1 MRKRQ
6 QRLFAL
12 VRKELTQMLRDRR
25 TLGIIM
31 AIPLIELFIFAYAVE
46 MTVDHIPTAVV
57 DMSQDDESRRLVEA
71 LVVSGF
77 FDVDVYLNSEAE
89 LIHALDAGQVR
100 AGFVIPPNF
109 AEALQRGTA
118 QVLVLV
124 DGSDSFTVQSGYSA
138 ALSVTQAFATD
149 LMLQKIDRLGQDV
162 GGVPIESFTHV
173 LYNPNMDDMVF
184 IVPGLG
190 AMLLQYMTIN
200 LTATVVVRER
210 EMGTIEQLLITPTRP
225 LELMVG
231 KMVPNILFS
240 FLAMMIVTFTGIFWF
255 DVPFRGNFWLY
266 VWLTLL
272 FIVSGLG
279 MGLLMSTVAQTQ
291 KQVQQL
297 SQLVAVLGL
306 LLTGFIYPRP
316 PMPVAIQAVGG
327 LIPLTYFV
335 RIVRGIFTKGVGL
348 EFLWSDVT
356 ALLIYSAVI
365 MTLAAVTF
373 RKRLD

>member
-1 MRKRQ
+1 MRRR
-6 QRLFAL
+6 QRLIAL
-12 VRKELTQMLRDRR
+12 IRKELTQMLRDRR

-31 AIPLIELFIFAYAVE
+31 AIPLIELFMFAYAVE
-46 MTVDHIPTAVV
+46 MTVDHIPTAIV
-57 DMSQDDESRRLVEA
+57 DLSQDTESRRLVEA
-71 LVVSGF
+71 LTLSGF
-77 FDVDVYLNSEAE
+77 FDVHVYLDSEAA

-100 AGFVIPPNF
+100 AGFVIPPDF
-109 AEALQRGTA
+109 ASHLQRGDA
-118 QVLVLV
+118 QVLTLV

-138 ALSVTQAFATD
+138 ALSVTQDFATG
-149 LMLQKIDRLGQDV
+149 LMLQKIDRLGQDT
-162 GGVPIESFTHV
+162 GGVPLESFTHV
-173 LYNPNMDDMVF
+173 LYNPNMDDMIF

-240 FLAMMIVTFTGIFWF
+240 FLAMMIVTFVGVFWF
-255 DVPFRGNFWLY
+255 NVPFRGNFWLY
-266 VWLTLL
+266 AWLTLL

-291 KQVQQL
+291 KQVQQF
-297 SQLVAVLGL
+297 SQLVALLSL
-306 LLTGFIYPRP
+306 LLSGFIYPRA
-316 PMPVAIQAVGG
+316 PMPAAIQAVGG

-348 EFLWSDVT
+348 EFLWSDVVS
-356 ALLIYSAVI
+356 LIIYGTVV